1 MAKTVTARIDNET
14 EEALTKLVLMT
25 HKTESQIVRDGIKLL
40 AENKFQSG
48 TKPKR
53 KFYGLGAVDSG
64 FTDLGSNK
72 AHMKD
77 FGR

>member
-1 MAKTVTARIDNET
+1 MAKTVTARIDDET
-14 EEALTKLVLMT
+14 EKALSKLVLMT
-25 HKTESQIVRDGIKLL
+25 QKTESQIVRDGIKLL
-40 AENKFQSG
+40 ADSKFQNG
-48 TKPKR
+48 NKPKM
-53 KFYGLGAVDSG
+53 KFYGLGEIDSG